1 MLILINAPD
10 TWRCDYCEKEAPEPG
25 ELPRDWFVW
34 NRPVFVQEVASS
46 GGTIG
51 HQREVVLCS
60 VRCVKAFIESVG
72 GRQVLRQGPYD
83 PYMRA
88 DGEPV

>member
-1 MLILINAPD
+1 MLILTNAPNPL
-10 TWRCDYCEKEAPEPG
+10 RCDYCEKEAPSG
-25 ELPRDWFVW
+25 DLPRDWFVW
-34 NRPVFVQEVASS
+34 NRPVFVKEVVSS

-60 VRCVKAFIESVG
+60 LRCAKAFIESVG
-72 GRQVLRQGPYD
+72 KRRVLRQGPYD